1 MTLSSKTTGKTG
13 LATRVRHWALVRF
26 LAYAAPLVALMIG
39 SVILGKMLIPP
50 APSPWHHP
58 LALMRLLM
66 TAVAMLAL
74 YVGLVRWMERRA
86 ASELEG
92 RTGAPLFGIGLLTG
106 AGLMAIVYLILW
118 ATGVAAFRPG
128 SGFTGLEG
136 ALATTL
142 GAAVFEE
149 LLFRGVLFRILE
161 ETAGTA
167 IALVASALVFG
178 ALHGINPG
186 ATLLSTGAI
195 AVESGLL
202 LALAYAAVR
211 NLWLPIGMHL
221 AWNFTEGSVLGAKVS
236 GTAERISLFRS
247 DLSGPTLFT
256 GGGFGP
262 EGSVVSMAVCLA
274 LSLVLMF
281 FVVARGEWRPLT
293 WRSSLP

>member
-1 MTLSSKTTGKTG
+1 MTPSSKAAGKPG
-13 LATRVRHWALVRF
+13 LATRVRHWALARF
-26 LAYAAPLVALMIG
+26 LVYAATLVVLMLCSAI
-39 SVILGKMLIPP
+39 VGKLIPP
-50 APSPWHHP
+50 APSPWHEP
-58 LALMRLLM
+58 LVLTRLLL
-66 TAVAMLAL
+66 TALAMLVL
-74 YVGLVRWMERRA
+74 YVGLVRWLERRA

-118 ATGVAAFRPG
+118 ATGVATFRPG
-128 SGFTGLEG
+128 GGLTGIEVG
-136 ALATTL
+136 LAATL

-161 ETAGTA
+161 QTAGTT

-202 LALAYAAVR
+202 LALAYAALR

-221 AWNFTEGSVLGAKVS
+221 AWNFTEGSVFGAKVS
-236 GTAERISLFRS
+236 GTAARASLVRS
-247 DLSGPTLFT
+247 DLSGAPLFT

-262 EGSVVSMAVCLA
+262 EGSVVSMGVCLA
-274 LSLVLMF
+274 LSVVLV
-281 FVVARGEWRPLT
+281 FVVVRRGEWRPLT
-293 WRSSLP
+293 WRPSLP